1 MAKSGGVRKKLAFYL
16 TGPPVALLAKTSIT
30 PTMLTWFGFLLALVT
45 AALIA
50 LGNLIAGG
58 IMVLVSGYF
67 DILDGALA
75 RRTNQASN
83 FGAVL
88 DSTLDRLS
96 EGVVL
101 LGIAVLFM
109 TSYRDWLFTLI
120 DREWA
125 IALVM
130 VTLIG
135 SVLVSYIRARAEALG
150 IECQEGVFTRTERV
164 VVMALGLLLNQL
176 VIALALIA
184 VLSIVTVG
192 QRLFHVYRKSKTS
205 KP

>member
-1 MAKSGGVRKKLAFYL
+1 
-16 TGPPVALLAKTSIT
+16 
-30 PTMLTWFGFLLALVT
+30 MLTWFGFLLALVT
-45 AALIA
+45 AVLIA

-58 IMVLVSGYF
+58 IMVLVAGYF

-96 EGVVL
+96 EGIVL
-101 LGIAVLFM
+101 LGIAALVL
-109 TSYRDWLFTLI
+109 TTGRDSLFTLI
-120 DREWA
+120 NREWA
-125 IALVM
+125 VALVV

-150 IECQEGVFTRTERV
+150 IECQEGIFTRTERV
-164 VVMALGLLLNQL
+164 VVMALCLLVNQI

-184 VLSIVTVG
+184 VLSFVTVG
-192 QRLFHVYRKSKTS
+192 QRLFHVYQKTKTS